1 MKCQTFEPDRDIPDL
16 SGKVILVTGAN
27 SGIGRETALQLAKH
41 NPSRIF
47 VGARS
52 QQKAE
57 EAIEQIKQ
65 ALPDTASSVSLTFL
79 QLDLSSF
86 QNIKTAVET
95 FRASSDRLDILI
107 NNAGI
112 MGTPPGQ
119 TEEGYE
125 IQFGTNH
132 MGHALLTRLLLPVLK
147 QTAAAAETNADV
159 RVIFLS
165 SALEST
171 APKTGYESDST
182 LKTNME
188 DFSTWTRYGQSKL
201 ANIHYARALSQ
212 RNPEI
217 KFVSLHPGV
226 VETNLTTEFISGLN
240 WLTSAALKFVKGFIT
255 VGVGEGTLTSLWAAT
270 SPDAESGV
278 FYHPVGVTGKDTKL
292 AKDEGVC
299 RRLWDFT
306 EKELQP
312 HVS

>member
-52 QQKAE
+52 QAKAE

-86 QNIKTAVET
+86 QSIKSAVET

-112 MGTPPGQ
+112 MATPPGQ

-147 QTAAAAETNADV
+147 QAVSTEANADV

-165 SALEST
+165 SALESN

-201 ANIHYARALSQ
+201 ANLHYSRALSQ
-212 RNPEI
+212 HHPEI

-226 VETNLTTEFISGLN
+226 VETNLFTEFISGMN
-240 WLTSAALKFVKGFIT
+240 WLASAAMRFATGFIT
-255 VGVGEGTLTSLWAAT
+255 VGVEKGALTSLWAAT
-270 SPDAESGV
+270 SADAKSGV

-306 EKELQP
+306 EKELQS

>member
-16 SGKVILVTGAN
+16 SGNVILVTGAN
-27 SGIGRETALQLAKH
+27 SGIGRETVLQLAKH
-41 NPSRIF
+41 NPSRIL

-65 ALPDTASSVSLTFL
+65 ALPNTASSVSLTFL

-86 QNIKTAVET
+86 QSIKNAVET

-132 MGHALLTRLLLPVLK
+132 MGHTLLTRLLLPVLQ
-147 QTAAAAETNADV
+147 QTVSTETNSDV
-159 RVIFLS
+159 RVIFVS

-212 RNPEI
+212 QHPEI

-226 VETNLTTEFISGLN
+226 VETNLTTEFMSGLN
-240 WLTSAALKFVKGFIT
+240 WLASAALRFVKGFIT
-255 VGVGEGTLTSLWAAT
+255 VGVEEGTLTSLWAAT
-270 SPDAESGV
+270 SPDAKTGV
-278 FYHPVGVTGKDTKL
+278 FYHPVGVAGKDTKL

-299 RRLWDFT
+299 RTLWDFT

>member
-1 MKCQTFEPDRDIPDL
+1 MMKCQTFDPDRDIPDL
-16 SGKVILVTGAN
+16 SGKVVLVTGAN
-27 SGIGRETALQLAKH
+27 SGIGRETVLQLTKH

-52 QQKAE
+52 QSKAE

-79 QLDLSSF
+79 KLDLSSF
-86 QNIKTAVET
+86 QSIKTAVET
-95 FRASSDRLDILI
+95 FRASSNRLDILI

-112 MGTPPGQ
+112 MATPPGQ

-147 QTAAAAETNADV
+147 QTAAAETNADV

-171 APKTGYESDST
+171 APKTGYESNST
-182 LKTNME
+182 LRTNMQ

-212 RNPEI
+212 QYPEI
-217 KFVSLHPGV
+217 KFISLHPGV

-240 WLTSAALKFVKGFIT
+240 WLVSVVLRFVKGFIT
-255 VGVGEGTLTSLWAAT
+255 VGVEKGALTSLWAAT
-270 SPDAESGV
+270 SPDAKSGV
-278 FYHPVGVTGKDTKL
+278 FYHPVGVAGKDTRL
-292 AKDEGVC
+292 ARDEGVC
-299 RRLWDFT
+299 RRLWEYT

>member
-52 QQKAE
+52 QAKAE

-86 QNIKTAVET
+86 QSIKSAVET

-112 MGTPPGQ
+112 MATPPGQ

-132 MGHALLTRLLLPVLK
+132 MGHALLTRLLLPILK
-147 QTAAAAETNADV
+147 QTVSTEANADV

-165 SALEST
+165 SALESN

-182 LKTNME
+182 LKTNIRLLNL
-188 DFSTWTRYGQSKL
+188 DPLRPVQTSQPSLLQSP
-201 ANIHYARALSQ
+201 I
-212 RNPEI
+212 
-217 KFVSLHPGV
+217 
-226 VETNLTTEFISGLN
+226 
-240 WLTSAALKFVKGFIT
+240 AAP
-255 VGVGEGTLTSLWAAT
+255 SR
-270 SPDAESGV
+270 D
-278 FYHPVGVTGKDTKL
+278 
-292 AKDEGVC
+292 
-299 RRLWDFT
+299 
-306 EKELQP
+306 
-312 HVS
+312 